1 MRFGQI
7 ITIGAVFL
15 LLFSTGCATP
25 YTRES
30 SNWLMNGGY
39 TDSPSAV
46 EGMQLV
52 SFRGSSST
60 PATVVGIYLLYRCA
74 EVTTGK
80 GFSFFYIEHSDERSL
95 QGITRTIDVN
105 HPYRGVWNWQPEE
118 YYWSKSQRSVLIK
131 FSNIGNPHRPAVY
144 DAREMLRCLGPDVE
158 HVAWEDNPW
167 SRCQFAKSHRE
178 EIP

>member
-1 MRFGQI
+1 
-7 ITIGAVFL
+7 
-15 LLFSTGCATP
+15 
-25 YTRES
+25 
-30 SNWLMNGGY
+30 MNGGY
-39 TDSPSAV
+39 TDSPSTV
-46 EGMQLV
+46 EGMHLV

-60 PATVVGIYLLYRCA
+60 PAAVVGIYLLYRCA
-74 EVTTGK
+74 EVTTEK
-80 GFSFFYIEHSDERSL
+80 GFSFFYVEHSDEKTL
-95 QGITRTIDVN
+95 QGITETHDVDN
-105 HPYRGVWNWQPEE
+105 VSAGVWSWQPEK

-131 FSNIGNPHRPAVY
+131 FSNIGNSYRSAVY